1 MGAQLRMDLRIPEV
15 AHIHSNRSKVDN
27 SKAYNSKIY
36 NNGVRNRKNHSNYYD
51 SNDLSLQ
58 DL

>member
-15 AHIHSNRSKVDN
+15 AHIHSNHSKGDSKVDN
-27 SKAYNSKIY
+27 SRIY
-36 NNGVRNRKNHSNYYD
+36 NNGVRNRKNHGNCYD

-58 DL
+58 NL